1 MAFLESSSNYVG
13 GYSKKSSNL
22 QSAKSSNQETFP
34 STNISTL
41 IVELY
46 LKTNYGYSALG
57 LRSSST

>member
-1 MAFLESSSNYVG
+1 MAFLESSSNDVG

-41 IVELY
+41 IVEL
-46 LKTNYGYSALG
+46 
-57 LRSSST
+57 